1 MAGIIDIETPKKV
14 MPARPRHSVSQTRR
28 EAAWGYIFI
37 SPWLIGL
44 LAFTGIPILA
54 SFVLSLT
61 DFDLLK
67 PDQIHFVFL
76 SNYAWAANDP
86 DTMTS
91 IQNTLKFAAVSIP
104 LTVISSLAI
113 AMLVSHKLLA
123 GKRVFRTLFFLPVQI
138 PVTASVFMWLAF
150 VIGTQGVPVAW
161 LQSTSMSIGDVLSGL
176 PAIGLLAPMWPT
188 GWFTDA
194 SWMMPL
200 LILMGIWSI
209 GNMTLIFLAGLQG
222 VPTELYE
229 AAQVDGA
236 GAWKTFRNVTVPMI
250 SPMLFYNILLSV
262 IATAGYFTQAYVL
275 GGSMG
280 NKQILLFNVN
290 LYNVAWNYDEM
301 GRGCAL
307 AWILF
312 AAVLGIAVLL
322 FWSAKHWVYY
332 AGAER

>member
-1 MAGIIDIETPKKV
+1 MAVIIDTETPKKV
-14 MPARPRHSVSQTRR
+14 MPARPRHRVSQTRR
-28 EAAWGYIFI
+28 EDAWGYIFI

-138 PVTASVFMWLAF
+138 PVTASVFMW
-150 VIGTQGVPVAW
+150 IGFIIGANGMPLTW
-161 LQSTSMSIGDVLSGL
+161 MQSTSTSIAETLSGL
-176 PAIGLLAPMWPT
+176 PVFSTLATIYPT

-194 SWMMPL
+194 SWLLPF
-200 LILMGIWSI
+200 LILMSIWNV
-209 GNMTLIFLAGLQG
+209 GNMTLIFLVGLQT
-222 VPTELYE
+222 VPTTLYD
-229 AAQVDGA
+229 AA
-236 GAWKTFRNVTVPMI
+236 
-250 SPMLFYNILLSV
+250 
-262 IATAGYFTQAYVL
+262 
-275 GGSMG
+275 
-280 NKQILLFNVN
+280 
-290 LYNVAWNYDEM
+290 
-301 GRGCAL
+301 
-307 AWILF
+307 
-312 AAVLGIAVLL
+312 
-322 FWSAKHWVYY
+322 
-332 AGAER
+332 